1 MTTLRCYSHAA
12 ADAAYRR
19 ALQQARPGAD
29 PAAVIY
35 PPAGPGFSV
44 SRDADG
50 ELVLQPAR

>member
-19 ALQQARPGAD
+19 ALEQARPGAA

-44 SRDADG
+44 SRDEAG